1 MTSPEFSRHAIGKHT
16 ERQHRLDSKKQ
27 KEKFLA
33 NISGKKNKMQRML
46 KIAKGKIQTQEV
58 YLIIV
63 SHEKLQLDVSS

>member
-1 MTSPEFSRHAIGKHT
+1 
-16 ERQHRLDSKKQ
+16 
-27 KEKFLA
+27 
-33 NISGKKNKMQRML
+33 ML